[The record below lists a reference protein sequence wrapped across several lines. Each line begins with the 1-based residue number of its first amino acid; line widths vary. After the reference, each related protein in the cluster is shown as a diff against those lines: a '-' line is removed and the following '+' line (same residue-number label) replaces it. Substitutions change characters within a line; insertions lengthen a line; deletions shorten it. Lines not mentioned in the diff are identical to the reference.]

1 MRYQKLDQVLLEMGS
16 ADEEV
21 LGKARELQ
29 KTSGERLERV
39 LIRMEQIT
47 EGQALMALQKQ
58 LGLSIWDLSNM
69 DLDSDLSAYIPER
82 LAKRLGAVPVKEK
95 DGILYVAMK
104 NPADFMALEE
114 LKAAARCEVIP
125 GLAAFHHID
134 HAIQKL
140 YGAEGVKRAIEDMER
155 RNPAAREKSDV
166 LELDQ
171 DQKETA
177 PAIRL
182 VNSILERAAM
192 EQASDIHL
200 EPQEDQMLVRM
211 RIDGILHP
219 VLTVPASMQ
228 SSVIARIKVMAGMNI
243 TEHRLPQDGR
253 AMITVAGMEIDLRIS
268 VIPVLLGEKA
278 VLRLLNQTSGKMTSQ
293 TIGLTEGN
301 RNRYEALLREH
312 SGVIL
317 IAGPTGSGKTTTLYT
332 MIQELNTEEVNLVT
346 LEDPVEYHIKGVN
359 QIPIRDEIGL
369 TFAETLRAVLRQ
381 DPDIV
386 AIGEIR
392 DAETAA
398 IAMRAAITGHL
409 VLTTV
414 HTNDAVM
421 TINRLR
427 DTGIAPFLIAD
438 ALKGV
443 VSQRLVRKICP
454 DCREAYVPTEE
465 ERRLVGAEKG
475 QMLYRGKGC
484 PHCFGTGYRGRT
496 GIYEILFMNRKGRK
510 AVLEGAARDELLE
523 LLKDENYQ
531 SMEDNCK
538 ELIRMGTTTV
548 EEGLRV
554 ILEMGRQE

>member
-1 MRYQKLDQVLLEMGS
+1 
-16 ADEEV
+16 
-21 LGKARELQ
+21 
-29 KTSGERLERV
+29 
-39 LIRMEQIT
+39 
-47 EGQALMALQKQ
+47 
-58 LGLSIWDLSNM
+58 
-69 DLDSDLSAYIPER
+69 
-82 LAKRLGAVPVKEK
+82 
-95 DGILYVAMK
+95 
-104 NPADFMALEE
+104 
-114 LKAAARCEVIP
+114 
-125 GLAAFHHID
+125 
-134 HAIQKL
+134 
-140 YGAEGVKRAIEDMER
+140 MER

>member
-1 MRYQKLDQVLLEMGS
+1 MLEMGL
-16 ADEEV
+16 ADEET
-21 LGKARELQ
+21 LKKAEELRRE
-29 KTSGERLERV
+29 SGERLEQI
-39 LIRMEQIT
+39 LIDRKQIT
-47 EGQALMALQKQ
+47 EGQALAALERQ
-58 LGLSIWDLSNM
+58 LGISAWDLS
-69 DLDSDLSAYIPER
+69 DSDLAPELAAYIPER
-82 LAKRLGAVPVKEK
+82 LAKRLEAVPVKMR
-95 DGILYVAMK
+95 DGVLYVAMK

-125 GLAAFHHID
+125 GLAAFHHVD
-134 HAIQKL
+134 HAIQRL
-140 YGAEGVKRAIEDMER
+140 YGTEGVKRAIEDMER
-155 RNPAAREKSDV
+155 RSPVQKEKMEI
-166 LELDQ
+166 LEMNQ
-171 DQKETA
+171 DQQDAA

-200 EPQEDQMLVRM
+200 EPQENQMVVRM
-211 RIDGILHP
+211 RIDGILHS
-219 VLTVPASMQ
+219 VLTIPSSMQ

-278 VLRLLNQTSGKMTSQ
+278 VLRLLNQTSGRMTSG
-293 TIGLTEGN
+293 TIGLTE
-301 RNRYEALLREH
+301 RNKKRYEALLREH

-346 LEDPVEYHIKGVN
+346 LEDPVEYHIQGVN

-369 TFAETLRAVLRQ
+369 TFAKTLRAVLRQ

-386 AIGEIR
+386 AVGEIR
-392 DAETAA
+392 DTETAA

-427 DTGIAPFLIAD
+427 DAGVAPFLISD

-465 ERRLVGAEKG
+465 ERRLVGAEEG

-496 GIYEILFMNRKGRK
+496 GIYEILFMNRRGRK

-523 LLKDENYQ
+523 ILRDDEYQ
-531 SMEDNCK
+531 SMEDSCK

-554 ILEMGRQE
+554 ILEIGRQE

>member
-1 MRYQKLDQVLLEMGS
+1 MKYQKLNQVMLEMGL
-16 ADEEV
+16 ADEET
-21 LGKARELQ
+21 LKKAEELRRE
-29 KTSGERLERV
+29 SGERLEQI
-39 LIRMEQIT
+39 LIDRKQIT
-47 EGQALMALQKQ
+47 EGQALAALERQ
-58 LGLSIWDLSNM
+58 LGISAWDLS
-69 DLDSDLSAYIPER
+69 DSDLAPELAAYIPER
-82 LAKRLGAVPVKEK
+82 LAKRLEAVPVKMR
-95 DGILYVAMK
+95 DGVLYVAMK

-125 GLAAFHHID
+125 GLAAFHHVD
-134 HAIQKL
+134 HAIQRL
-140 YGAEGVKRAIEDMER
+140 YGTEGVKRAIEDMER
-155 RNPAAREKSDV
+155 RSPVQKEKMEI
-166 LELDQ
+166 LEMNQ
-171 DQKETA
+171 DQQDAA

-200 EPQEDQMLVRM
+200 EPQENQMVVRM
-211 RIDGILHP
+211 RIDGILHS
-219 VLTVPASMQ
+219 VLTIPSSMQ

-278 VLRLLNQTSGKMTSQ
+278 VLRLLNQTSGRMTSG
-293 TIGLTEGN
+293 TIGLTE
-301 RNRYEALLREH
+301 RNKKRYEALLREH

-346 LEDPVEYHIKGVN
+346 LEDPVEYHIQGVN

-369 TFAETLRAVLRQ
+369 TFAKTLRAVLRQ

-386 AIGEIR
+386 AVGEIR
-392 DAETAA
+392 DTETAA

-427 DTGIAPFLIAD
+427 DAGVAPFLISD

-465 ERRLVGAEKG
+465 ERRLVGAEEG

-496 GIYEILFMNRKGRK
+496 GIYEILFMNRRGRK

-523 LLKDENYQ
+523 ILRDDEYQ
-531 SMEDNCK
+531 SMEDSCK

-554 ILEMGRQE
+554 ILEIGRQE

>member
-1 MRYQKLDQVLLEMGS
+1 MLEMGL
-16 ADEEV
+16 ADEET
-21 LGKARELQ
+21 LKKAEELRRE
-29 KTSGERLERV
+29 SGERLEQI
-39 LIRMEQIT
+39 LIDRKQIT
-47 EGQALMALQKQ
+47 EGQALAALERQ
-58 LGLSIWDLSNM
+58 LGISAWDLS
-69 DLDSDLSAYIPER
+69 DSDLDPELAAYIPER
-82 LAKRLGAVPVKEK
+82 LAKRLEAVPVKMR
-95 DGILYVAMK
+95 DGVLYVAMK

-125 GLAAFHHID
+125 GLAAFHHVD
-134 HAIQKL
+134 HAIQRL
-140 YGAEGVKRAIEDMER
+140 YGTEGVKRAIEDMER
-155 RNPAAREKSDV
+155 RSPV
-166 LELDQ
+166 
-171 DQKETA
+171 QKEKTEILEMDRDQQDAA

-200 EPQEDQMLVRM
+200 EPQENQMVVRM
-211 RIDGILHP
+211 RIDGILHS
-219 VLTVPASMQ
+219 VLTIPSSMQ

-278 VLRLLNQTSGKMTSQ
+278 VLRLLNQTSGRMTSG
-293 TIGLTEGN
+293 TIGLTE
-301 RNRYEALLREH
+301 RNKKRYEALLREH

-346 LEDPVEYHIKGVN
+346 LEDPVEYHIQGVN

-369 TFAETLRAVLRQ
+369 TFAKTLRAVLRQ

-386 AIGEIR
+386 AVGEIR
-392 DAETAA
+392 DTETAA

-427 DTGIAPFLIAD
+427 DAGVAPFLISD

-465 ERRLVGAEKG
+465 ERRLVGAEEG

-496 GIYEILFMNRKGRK
+496 GIYEILFMNRRGRK

-523 LLKDENYQ
+523 ILRDDEYQ
-531 SMEDNCK
+531 SVEDNCK

>member
-1 MRYQKLDQVLLEMGS
+1 MRYQKLDQILLEMGLV
-16 ADEEV
+16 DENI
-21 LGKARELQ
+21 LGKAKELQ
-29 KTSGERLERV
+29 RESGGQLDEV
-39 LIRMEQIT
+39 LIRMKQIT
-47 EGQALMALQKQ
+47 EGQALTARQKQ
-58 LGLSIWDLSNM
+58 LGLSVWDLS
-69 DLDSDLSAYIPER
+69 DADADPELSASIPER
-82 LAKRLGAVPVKEK
+82 LAKRLGAVPVRKK

-134 HAIQKL
+134 YQIQKL
-140 YGAEGVKRAIEDMER
+140 YGVEGVKRAIEDMER
-155 RNPAAREKSDV
+155 RS
-166 LELDQ
+166 LT
-171 DQKETA
+171 QKEKNEIPKEQEQREMA

-182 VNSILERAAM
+182 VNSILERAAL

-200 EPQEDQMLVRM
+200 EPQEDQMTVRM

-219 VLTVPASMQ
+219 VLAVPSSMQ
-228 SSVIARIKVMAGMNI
+228 AAVIARIKVMAGMNI

-253 AMITVAGMEIDLRIS
+253 VTATVAGMEIDLRVS

-278 VLRLLNQTSGKMTSQ
+278 VLRLLNQTSGKMNSQ
-293 TIGLTEGN
+293 TIGLTE
-301 RNRYEALLREH
+301 RNKTRYETLLKEH

-317 IAGPTGSGKTTTLYT
+317 MAGPTGSGKTTTLYT
-332 MIQELNTEEVNLVT
+332 MIQELNTEEVNLVS
-346 LEDPVEYHIKGVN
+346 LEDLVEYYIKGVN
-359 QIPIRDEIGL
+359 QIPIRKEIGL

-386 AIGEIR
+386 AVGEIR
-392 DAETAA
+392 DAETAE
-398 IAMRAAITGHL
+398 ITMRAAITGHL

-427 DTGIAPFLIAD
+427 DAGVAPFLIAD

-496 GIYEILFMNRKGRK
+496 GIYEILFMNQKGRK

-523 LLKDENYQ
+523 TLKDEDYQ

-548 EEGLRV
+548 EEGVRV
-554 ILEMGRQE
+554 ILEMGRKG

>member
-1 MRYQKLDQVLLEMGS
+1 M
-16 ADEEV
+16 
-21 LGKARELQ
+21 
-29 KTSGERLERV
+29 
-39 LIRMEQIT
+39 
-47 EGQALMALQKQ
+47 
-58 LGLSIWDLSNM
+58 
-69 DLDSDLSAYIPER
+69 
-82 LAKRLGAVPVKEK
+82 
-95 DGILYVAMK
+95 
-104 NPADFMALEE
+104 
-114 LKAAARCEVIP
+114 
-125 GLAAFHHID
+125 
-134 HAIQKL
+134 
-140 YGAEGVKRAIEDMER
+140 
-155 RNPAAREKSDV
+155 
-166 LELDQ
+166 
-171 DQKETA
+171 A

-182 VNSILERAAM
+182 VNSILERAAL

-200 EPQEDQMLVRM
+200 EPQEDQMTVRM

-219 VLTVPASMQ
+219 VLAVPSSMQ
-228 SSVIARIKVMAGMNI
+228 AAVIARIKVMAGMNI

-253 AMITVAGMEIDLRIS
+253 VTATVAGMEIDLRVS

-278 VLRLLNQTSGKMTSQ
+278 VLRLLNQTSGKMNSQ
-293 TIGLTEGN
+293 TIGLTE
-301 RNRYEALLREH
+301 RNKTRYETLLKEH

-317 IAGPTGSGKTTTLYT
+317 MAGPTGSGKTTTLYT
-332 MIQELNTEEVNLVT
+332 MIQELNTEEVNLVS
-346 LEDPVEYHIKGVN
+346 LEDLVEYYIKGVN
-359 QIPIRDEIGL
+359 QIPIRKEIGL

-386 AIGEIR
+386 AVGEIR
-392 DAETAA
+392 DAETAE
-398 IAMRAAITGHL
+398 ITMRAAITGHL

-427 DTGIAPFLIAD
+427 DAGVAPFLIAD

-496 GIYEILFMNRKGRK
+496 GIYEILFMNQKGRK

-523 LLKDENYQ
+523 TLKDEDYQ

-548 EEGLRV
+548 EEGVRV
-554 ILEMGRQE
+554 ILEMGRKG

>member
-1 MRYQKLDQVLLEMGS
+1 MRYQKLDQILLEMGLV
-16 ADEEV
+16 DENI
-21 LGKARELQ
+21 LGKAKELQ
-29 KTSGERLERV
+29 RESGGQLDEI
-39 LIRMEQIT
+39 LIRMKQIT
-47 EGQALMALQKQ
+47 EGQALTVRQKQ
-58 LGLSIWDLSNM
+58 LGLPIWDLS
-69 DLDSDLSAYIPER
+69 DVDPEPELSALIPER
-82 LAKRLGAVPVKEK
+82 LAKRLGAVPVRKK

-114 LKAAARCEVIP
+114 LKAAARCEVVP

-134 HAIQKL
+134 HEIQKL
-140 YGAEGVKRAIEDMER
+140 YGVEGVKRAIEDMER
-155 RNPAAREKSDV
+155 HS
-166 LELDQ
+166 LT
-171 DQKETA
+171 QKEKTEIPKEQEQRELA

-192 EQASDIHL
+192 EQVSDIHL
-200 EPQEDQMLVRM
+200 EPQEDQMTVRM

-219 VLTVPASMQ
+219 VLDVPSSMQ
-228 SSVIARIKVMAGMNI
+228 AAVIARIKVMAGMNI

-253 AMITVAGMEIDLRIS
+253 VMVTVAGIEIDLRVS

-278 VLRLLNQTSGKMTSQ
+278 VLRLLNQTSGKRTSQ
-293 TIGLTEGN
+293 TIGLTE
-301 RNRYEALLREH
+301 RNKTRYETLLKEH

-317 IAGPTGSGKTTTLYT
+317 MAGPTGSGKTTTLYT
-332 MIQELNTEEVNLVT
+332 MIQELNTEEVNLVS
-346 LEDPVEYHIKGVN
+346 LEDPVGYYIKGVN
-359 QIPIRDEIGL
+359 QIPIRKEIGL
-369 TFAETLRAVLRQ
+369 TFAEMLRAVLRQ

-386 AIGEIR
+386 AVGEIR
-392 DAETAA
+392 DAETAE
-398 IAMRAAITGHL
+398 ITMRAAITGHL

-427 DTGIAPFLIAD
+427 DAGVAPFLIAD
-438 ALKGV
+438 ALKGM

-475 QMLYRGKGC
+475 QILYRGKGC

-496 GIYEILFMNRKGRK
+496 GIYEILFMNQKGRK

-523 LLKDENYQ
+523 ALKDEDYQ

-554 ILEMGRQE
+554 ILEMGRKK

>member
-1 MRYQKLDQVLLEMGS
+1 LRYQKLDQILLEMGLV
-16 ADEEV
+16 DENI
-21 LGKARELQ
+21 LGKAKELQ
-29 KTSGERLERV
+29 RESGGQLDEI
-39 LIRMEQIT
+39 LIRMKQIT
-47 EGQALMALQKQ
+47 EGQALTVRQKQ
-58 LGLSIWDLSNM
+58 LGLPIWDLS
-69 DLDSDLSAYIPER
+69 DVDPEPELSALIPER
-82 LAKRLGAVPVKEK
+82 LAKRLGAVPVRKK

-114 LKAAARCEVIP
+114 LKAAARCEVVP
-125 GLAAFHHID
+125 GLAVFHHID
-134 HAIQKL
+134 HEIQKL
-140 YGAEGVKRAIEDMER
+140 YGVEGVKRAIEDMER
-155 RNPAAREKSDV
+155 HS
-166 LELDQ
+166 LT
-171 DQKETA
+171 QKEKTEIPKEQEQRELA

-200 EPQEDQMLVRM
+200 EPQEDQMTVRM

-219 VLTVPASMQ
+219 VLAVPSSMQ
-228 SSVIARIKVMAGMNI
+228 AAVIARIKVMAGMNI

-253 AMITVAGMEIDLRIS
+253 VMVTVAGIEIDLRVS

-278 VLRLLNQTSGKMTSQ
+278 VLRLLNQTSGKRTSQ
-293 TIGLTEGN
+293 TIGLTE
-301 RNRYEALLREH
+301 RNKTRYETLLKEH

-317 IAGPTGSGKTTTLYT
+317 MAGPTGSGKTTTLYT
-332 MIQELNTEEVNLVT
+332 MIQELNTEEVNLVS
-346 LEDPVEYHIKGVN
+346 LEDPVEYYIKGVN
-359 QIPIRDEIGL
+359 QIPIRKEIGL
-369 TFAETLRAVLRQ
+369 TFAEMLRAVLRQ

-386 AIGEIR
+386 AVGEIR
-392 DAETAA
+392 DAETAE
-398 IAMRAAITGHL
+398 ITMRAAITGHL

-427 DTGIAPFLIAD
+427 DAGVAPFLIAD
-438 ALKGV
+438 ALKGM

-475 QMLYRGKGC
+475 QILYRGKGC

-496 GIYEILFMNRKGRK
+496 GIYEILFMNQKGRK

-523 LLKDENYQ
+523 ALKDEDYQ

-554 ILEMGRQE
+554 ILEMGRKK

>member
-1 MRYQKLDQVLLEMGS
+1 M
-16 ADEEV
+16 
-21 LGKARELQ
+21 
-29 KTSGERLERV
+29 
-39 LIRMEQIT
+39 
-47 EGQALMALQKQ
+47 
-58 LGLSIWDLSNM
+58 
-69 DLDSDLSAYIPER
+69 
-82 LAKRLGAVPVKEK
+82 
-95 DGILYVAMK
+95 
-104 NPADFMALEE
+104 F
-114 LKAAARCEVIP
+114 
-125 GLAAFHHID
+125 
-134 HAIQKL
+134 
-140 YGAEGVKRAIEDMER
+140 
-155 RNPAAREKSDV
+155 
-166 LELDQ
+166 
-171 DQKETA
+171 
-177 PAIRL
+177 
-182 VNSILERAAM
+182 
-192 EQASDIHL
+192 
-200 EPQEDQMLVRM
+200 
-211 RIDGILHP
+211 
-219 VLTVPASMQ
+219 
-228 SSVIARIKVMAGMNI
+228 
-243 TEHRLPQDGR
+243 
-253 AMITVAGMEIDLRIS
+253 TVAGIEIDLRIS

-443 VSQRLVRKICP
+443 LSQRLVRKICP

-465 ERRLVGAEKG
+465 
-475 QMLYRGKGC
+475 
-484 PHCFGTGYRGRT
+484 
-496 GIYEILFMNRKGRK
+496 
-510 AVLEGAARDELLE
+510 
-523 LLKDENYQ
+523 
-531 SMEDNCK
+531 
-538 ELIRMGTTTV
+538 
-548 EEGLRV
+548 
-554 ILEMGRQE
+554 